1 MRALIANSKSS
12 SRISYDNEHVAITTF
27 PSRRLKIVRLFP
39 AQFDK
44 AGDIYWHSTFVL
56 NE

>member
-1 MRALIANSKSS
+1 MRALIANSKVVLALVMIMS
-12 SRISYDNEHVAITTF
+12 IVAITTF
-27 PSRRLKIVRLFP
+27 PLRRLKIVRLFP

-44 AGDIYWHSTFVL
+44 AGDIYWHSTYVL